1 MSKAAKDIFLSAVEI
16 ADGGERALH
25 LDQECGNDASLRKR
39 VEALLRVQS
48 DPDSFLDHPAVA
60 GPETSGESTQ
70 PSETPEDASAAQPE
84 ESTPTVAETPA
95 VDEDVLSLLAPPQRQ
110 GSLGR
115 LGHYEVME
123 RVGKGGFGIVLKA
136 FDEKLHR
143 MVAIK
148 VL

>member
-39 VEALLRVQS
+39 VEALLRAQA

-60 GPETSGESTQ
+60 GPQVSDESTQ
-70 PSETPEDASAAQPE
+70 ASETPDDASSARSEGSA
-84 ESTPTVAETPA
+84 PTVAETPA
-95 VDEDVLSLLAPPQRQ
+95 VDEDMLSLLAPPQRQ

-115 LGHYEVME
+115 LGHYEV
-123 RVGKGGFGIVLKA
+123 
-136 FDEKLHR
+136 
-143 MVAIK
+143 
-148 VL
+148 